1 MQGIVQ
7 ADTCGDTAGMAGHLD
22 RLKYSNQILGPDN
35 ITVLAAILT
44 EQALVIK
51 RIYSQL
57 PLKQTPSGRAQTV
70 LLREVS
76 VL

>member
-44 EQALVIK
+44 EQALDLQ
-51 RIYSQL
+51 S
-57 PLKQTPSGRAQTV
+57 TPSKTDTIRTD
-70 LLREVS
+70 S
-76 VL
+76 NCPS